1 MLFLRHL
8 PRNWLVLAIGRKTHS
23 SGYCD
28 TPQGKSLGASRPD
41 FTWTSYAQTV
51 ERPHHPVGGA
61 IPPTTGEIELS
72 PDTFVRLLEGLHVAL
87 LSLASGRGLWQH
99 GNIFTDSP
107 SLSNPYVIQFARY
120 YQSLLF
126 QRTKSGHARAK
137 AETRLTSWV
146 ETAGACDGLKPPPVN
161 PLPNRNRS
169 FALVKAKAC
178 FTPRANLFLNLQ
190 VSVIC

>member
-1 MLFLRHL
+1 MTL
-8 PRNWLVLAIGRKTHS
+8 PRAKASGLLVPISPGRATRRRWNVPTIPS
-23 SGYCD
+23 AAPYRQLLGRSNC
-28 TPQGKSLGASRPD
+28 PQILL
-41 FTWTSYAQTV
+41 YAY
-51 ERPHHPVGGA
+51 
-61 IPPTTGEIELS
+61 
-72 PDTFVRLLEGLHVAL
+72 LESLHVAL

-120 YQSLLF
+120 FQSLLF

-146 ETAGACDGLKPPPVN
+146 ETAGACGGLKPPPVN

-169 FALVKAKAC
+169 FALLKAKAC
-178 FTPRANLFLNLQ
+178 FTPRANLFSNLQ